1 MKTVK
6 ILLIAS
12 AVLLLTFGS
21 CTNKKVVEG
30 TTRGQIDSVS
40 YAMGLNLGLSLK
52 HSNMEVIDIG
62 VAMAAVQDVLDGK
75 ELRFDGR
82 ESEGIIRSFMANRR
96 EFMAKKNLEEGQKFL
111 AENRKNA
118 DVIEL
123 SSGLQYKII
132 TQGSGIKPN
141 AEDTVKVN
149 YRGTLIDGSEFDA
162 SDDPVTFPLTGVIVG
177 WTEGLQ
183 ELNVGTKAM
192 LYIPAELAYGERGT
206 SMIAPNAVLVFEVE
220 LLEVKQTQPTT
231 EK

>member
-6 ILLIAS
+6 NLLIAS

-21 CTNKKVVEG
+21 CTNKKLAEG

-40 YAMGLNLGLSLK
+40 YAMGVNFGQSLK
-52 HSNMEVIDIG
+52 QANMDVLDLDVLMG
-62 VAMAAVQDVLDGK
+62 AVQDVFNGK
-75 ELRFDGR
+75 KLRIEDK
-82 ESEGIIRSFMANRR
+82 EVDGIIRSFMANRR
-96 EFMAKKNLEEGQKFL
+96 EFVAKKNLEEGLKFL
-111 AENRKNA
+111 ADNRKNA
-118 DVIEL
+118 DIIEL
-123 SSGLQYKII
+123 TNGLQYKII

-162 SDDPVTFPLTGVIVG
+162 SDDPVTFPLNGVIVG

-192 LYIPAELAYGERGT
+192 LYIPTELAYGERGQR
-206 SMIAPNAVLVFEVE
+206 MIAPNSVLIFEVE
-220 LLEVKQTQPTT
+220 LLEVKQAQPTT